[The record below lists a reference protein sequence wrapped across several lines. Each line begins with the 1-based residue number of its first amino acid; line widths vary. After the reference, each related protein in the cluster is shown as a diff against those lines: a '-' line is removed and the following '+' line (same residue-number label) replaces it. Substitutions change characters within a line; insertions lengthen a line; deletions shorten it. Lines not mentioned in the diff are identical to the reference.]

1 MRNMANALNKSAVV
15 VGAGPGVG
23 LEVARRF
30 GQAGYR
36 VGLIRRSQAGLDQMI
51 AELAAEGI
59 EASGAVADATD
70 PERLAE
76 AVTALAE
83 KAGGIDVL
91 HYAVPGPL
99 GIGYVAATEIP
110 TQLLTDFLYARVI
123 GALKATQAAL
133 PYLRESRGAVLF
145 TSGQSDRKAFPGT
158 AAIGAPQAALQ
169 LLAQHL
175 HDELAD
181 AGVHVGYLPLDHP
194 PLYTDPEQ
202 ERTRTDL
209 PAGFV
214 MENRISAADV
224 AEAHFQLSQ
233 QRDRFEWR
241 LGTDEIGM
249 ATKPQR

>member
-1 MRNMANALNKSAVV
+1 MANTHKTIVV

-30 GQAGYR
+30 GRAGYR
-36 VGLIRRSQAGLDQMI
+36 VGLVRRSQAGLDEMI
-51 AELAAEGI
+51 ADLTAEGI
-59 EASGAVADATD
+59 QAYGAAADAGTPD
-70 PERLAE
+70 QLAE

-83 KAGGIDVL
+83 KTGGIDVL

-99 GIGYVAATEIP
+99 GSGYVAAADIP
-110 TQLLTDFLYARVI
+110 TDLLMDFLNARVVS
-123 GALKATQAAL
+123 ALKATQAAL
-133 PYLRESRGAVLF
+133 PYLRASRGTVLF

-158 AAIGAPQAALQ
+158 AAIGAPQAALR

-181 AGVHVGYLPLDHP
+181 SGIHVGYLPLDHP
-194 PLYTDPEQ
+194 PLYSDPDQ
-202 ERTRTDL
+202 ERARTDL

-214 MENRISAADV
+214 MDERINAADV
-224 AEAHFQLSQ
+224 AEAHFRLSQ

-241 LGTDEIGM
+241 LGAEQIGLA
-249 ATKPQR
+249 ATAQR